1 MKITEDIINDLLP
14 LYFSEDCSADTK
26 QLVEE
31 YLRSNPDFEKRV
43 KRLSKN
49 PMPKDIPQS
58 LQMADEMNSLLK
70 TRRLLKARGIFMGFA
85 IFFSL
90 VPFSFIISDEYSF
103 FMLRDA
109 PLSALFY
116 AICSIPL
123 WIGYFI
129 VKRKSS
135 DM

>member
-1 MKITEDIINDLLP
+1 MNISKDVINDLLP
-14 LYFSEDCSADTK
+14 LYFSDDCTAGTK

-31 YLRSNPDFEKRV
+31 YLKSNPDFEKQV
-43 KRLSKN
+43 NRLNQN

-58 LQMADEMNSLLK
+58 LEKADEMNSLLK
-70 TRRLLKARGIFMGFA
+70 TRRLLKARGLFMGFA

-90 VPFSFIISDEYSF
+90 VPFSFVASDEHSF
-103 FMLRDA
+103 FMLLDA
-109 PLSALFY
+109 PLSALFF

-129 VKRKSS
+129 VKRKSG
-135 DM
+135 DL

>member
-1 MKITEDIINDLLP
+1 MNISKDVINDLLP
-14 LYFSEDCSADTK
+14 LYFSEDCSADTM

-31 YLRSNPDFEKRV
+31 YLKSNPDFEKWA
-43 KRLSKN
+43 KRLNKN
-49 PMPKDIPQS
+49 PLPKDIPQN
-58 LQMADEMNSLLK
+58 LQITDEMNSLLK

-90 VPFSFIISDEYSF
+90 VPFSFFISEEHSF
-103 FMLRDA
+103 FMLLDA
-109 PLSALFY
+109 PLSALLF

-135 DM
+135 DL

>member
-1 MKITEDIINDLLP
+1 MNINKDVITDLLP
-14 LYFSEDCSADTK
+14 LYFSEDCSADTM

-31 YLRSNPDFEKRV
+31 YLKSNPDFEKWA
-43 KRLSKN
+43 KSLNNN
-49 PMPKDIPQS
+49 PIPKEIPQS
-58 LQMADEMNSLLK
+58 LDKADEMISLLK
-70 TRRLLKARGIFMGFA
+70 TRRLLKAKGIFMGFA

-90 VPFSFIISDEYSF
+90 VPFSFVASDEYSF
-103 FMLRDA
+103 FMLLDA
-109 PLSALFY
+109 PLSALFF

-135 DM
+135 DL

>member
-1 MKITEDIINDLLP
+1 MNINKDVITDLLP
-14 LYFSEDCSADTK
+14 LYFSEECSAGTK

-31 YLRSNPDFEKRV
+31 YFETNPDFEKWA
-43 KRLSKN
+43 KRLNNN
-49 PMPKDIPQS
+49 PIPKDIPQN
-58 LQMADEMNSLLK
+58 LQISDEMNSLLK
-70 TRRLLKARGIFMGFA
+70 TRRLLKARGLFMGFA

-90 VPFSFIISDEYSF
+90 VPFSFIFSEEHSF
-103 FMLRDA
+103 FMLLDA
-109 PLSALFY
+109 PLSALFF

-135 DM
+135 DL

>member
-1 MKITEDIINDLLP
+1 MNISKDVINDLLP
-14 LYFSEDCSADTK
+14 LYFSEDCSADTM

-31 YLRSNPDFEKRV
+31 YLKSNPDFEKWA
-43 KRLSKN
+43 KSLNKN
-49 PMPKDIPQS
+49 PLPKDIPQN
-58 LQMADEMNSLLK
+58 LQITDEMNSLLK

-90 VPFSFIISDEYSF
+90 VPFSFFISEEHSF
-103 FMLRDA
+103 FMLLDA
-109 PLSALFY
+109 PLSALLF

-135 DM
+135 DL

>member
-1 MKITEDIINDLLP
+1 MNISKDVINDLLP
-14 LYFSEDCSADTK
+14 LYFAEDCSADTK

-31 YLRSNPDFEKRV
+31 YLKSNPDFEKHI
-43 KRLSKN
+43 KRLNQN
-49 PMPKDIPQS
+49 PMPKDIPQI
-58 LQMADEMNSLLK
+58 LEEVDEMKSLLK
-70 TRRLLKARGIFMGFA
+70 TRRLLKAKGIFMGFA

-90 VPFSFIISDEYSF
+90 LPFSFVASDEHSF
-103 FMLRDA
+103 FMLLDA
-109 PLSALFY
+109 PLSALFF

-135 DM
+135 DL

>member
-1 MKITEDIINDLLP
+1 MNISEDIINDLLP
-14 LYFSEDCSADTK
+14 LYFSEDCSAATK

-31 YLRSNPDFEKRV
+31 YLKSNPDFEKRV
-43 KRLSKN
+43 KKLNQN
-49 PMPKDIPQS
+49 PIPKDIVQN
-58 LQMADEMNSLLK
+58 LDKTDEMKSLLE

-90 VPFSFIISDEYSF
+90 VPFSFIASDEHSF
-103 FMLRDA
+103 FMLLDA
-109 PLSALFY
+109 PLSALFF

-129 VKRKSS
+129 VKRKIS
-135 DM
+135 DL

>member
-1 MKITEDIINDLLP
+1 MNINKDVITDLLP
-14 LYFSEDCSADTK
+14 LYFSEECSAGTK

-31 YLRSNPDFEKRV
+31 YFETNPDFEKWA
-43 KRLSKN
+43 KRLNKN
-49 PMPKDIPQS
+49 PLPKDIPQN
-58 LQMADEMNSLLK
+58 LQITDEMNSLLK
-70 TRRLLKARGIFMGFA
+70 TRRLLNARGIFMGFA

-90 VPFSFIISDEYSF
+90 VPFSFFISEEHSF
-103 FMLRDA
+103 FMLLDA
-109 PLSALFY
+109 PLSALLF

-135 DM
+135 DL

>member
-1 MKITEDIINDLLP
+1 MNISKDVINDLLP
-14 LYFSEDCSADTK
+14 LYFAEDCSADTK

-31 YLRSNPDFEKRV
+31 YFKSNPDFEKRV
-43 KRLSKN
+43 KKLNQN
-49 PMPKDIPQS
+49 PIPKDIVQN
-58 LQMADEMNSLLK
+58 LGKTDEMKSLLE

-90 VPFSFIISDEYSF
+90 VPFSFVASDEYSF
-103 FMLRDA
+103 FMLLDA
-109 PLSALFY
+109 PLSSLFF

-123 WIGYFI
+123 WIGYFM

-135 DM
+135 DL

>member
-1 MKITEDIINDLLP
+1 MNISKDVINDLLP
-14 LYFSEDCSADTK
+14 LYFSEDCSADTM

-31 YLRSNPDFEKRV
+31 YLKSNPDFEKWA
-43 KRLSKN
+43 KRLNKN
-49 PMPKDIPQS
+49 PFPKDIPQN
-58 LQMADEMNSLLK
+58 LQITDEMNSLLK

-90 VPFSFIISDEYSF
+90 VPFSFFISEEHSF
-103 FMLRDA
+103 FMLLDA
-109 PLSALFY
+109 PLSALFF

-135 DM
+135 DL

>member
-1 MKITEDIINDLLP
+1 MNISKDVIIDLMP
-14 LYFSEDCSADTK
+14 LYFSEECSDDTK

-31 YLRSNPDFEKRV
+31 YLKSNPDFEKWV
-43 KRLSKN
+43 KKLNKN
-49 PMPKDIPQS
+49 PLPNDIPQN
-58 LQMADEMNSLLK
+58 LQITDEMNSLLK
-70 TRRLLKARGIFMGFA
+70 TRRLLNARGIFMGFA

-90 VPFSFIISDEYSF
+90 APFSFFVSDEYSF
-103 FMLRDA
+103 FMLLDA

-135 DM
+135 DL